1 MSNERID
8 SRDIISDYIFYSK
21 YSRVKPDGK
30 KETWPESV
38 SRVMEMHYEFFNGK
52 IKDENKDAFNKAFQ
66 EAWSAYYNQ
75 EVLGSQRSLQY
86 GGPQL
91 LKNNFRSF
99 NCSGSYCNR
108 IEFFQELM
116 ELLLSGSGVG
126 YSIQKVHIKQL
137 PIVKG
142 IDNSKKVS
150 TVIEDSI
157 EGWALSTGLLIE
169 SYYKGLSDIEFD
181 YSHIRPEG
189 AFVSGGFKAPG
200 PEPLKVCHDKLRK
213 ILSKAKGRKLRPFEL
228 HLMSC
233 IIADAVISGGIRRSA
248 MISIFDIDDE
258 EMLQCKTGDWFLAHP
273 ELCRCNNSV
282 AIYEDTPK
290 EKYDKIFEYI
300 KQYGEPGLLFMPDT
314 EMVVN
319 PCCFAGDTL
328 IAVADG
334 RNAVSIKELSEIG
347 KEFPVYYKTDKNSV
361 KITNAKAFWTGKKE
375 LIEIVLSN
383 GSSFRCT
390 KDHFLR
396 LKDGD
401 YVLAEQSLNKT
412 LSKFYSVK
420 SVKYRTINNLSN
432 GYARQYRMLWEFYNG
447 PKPKGFEIDHIEDD
461 KGDFIDNLEL
471 LTKEKH
477 LEKTSERRKG
487 KGNPKNIYSYS
498 QEELDRMTH
507 NCSIKSTLSGNG
519 RYKGLSNLELIE
531 VGRKTLEL
539 YGKIS
544 YKLCNKVDERFPLGF
559 SKNRF
564 NKDFSLFKKYVKGEL
579 EYQEIKDERVIIE
592 KSKKDYSSYC
602 EDVYVSEIKRL
613 NITEDVY
620 DIEVEANEHNFAIIT
635 KGQDDYMFSE
645 GIFVHNCEAA
655 LYPQYKNENGTVE
668 YGFSFC
674 NLCEINGKKVKTEED
689 FYKACRAA
697 AILGTFQAAYTEN
710 LPLLSE
716 ATRKIMKRDALLG
729 VGITGMAD
737 NPNILFNERIQRKG
751 AKIIKEVNKEVA
763 AIIGINTAARTT
775 VIKPSG
781 NASQLLGCVPADTP
795 ILTENGIKRFD
806 EVKVGEK
813 VWSYNKEKEIK
824 ELKSVIATH
833 DVIVK
838 SEDQIK
844 ISGLFGSIITSKK
857 HPLLVFREGKW
868 EYLPAGMLKIGDVI
882 QKGIFQ
888 SKEISFNKKAYLV
901 GLFLGDGCAY
911 YNKKGDQ
918 LIIEILGDNKEVV
931 DKFTEIMNEYSC
943 CNFKTK
949 ECCSEKYSV
958 PVWYNRFHLG
968 LNNPLVKDWFNLVE
982 IEVGKKS
989 DKIRIPSWIKK
1000 SYDKSIVFSFLA
1012 GIIDSDGWINPENG
1026 LIHYGT
1032 ASKLMKDDLLEYL
1045 PLFGIYPWAHVSET
1059 KTYTYE
1065 GFKPNFDF
1073 NTINFSLLG
1082 NDLKLFASFL
1092 SHSKKREGLLSK
1104 KETLIK
1110 RKLVIPRE
1118 LIKNEADYIF
1128 SEVKSSSK
1136 RWAFI
1141 DSVNKGVYVRAN
1153 YYTKQNKDFSHIVH
1167 YDRIISIED
1176 DLGLDENFKDVT
1188 VEDNHSYIVGYGSQ
1202 YVSHNCGSG
1211 IHAYHFRKY
1220 IRNIQA
1226 NNNEQAL
1233 KEVIKLNPDIANPS
1247 FWNKK
1252 GETVLSFPIE
1262 LDDETMVRTDF
1273 STLDFLYRIY
1283 TTEKGWIIEGTNTE
1297 HPSSIAKPKYH
1308 HNVSCTVSVKEDEWS
1323 EIADWIWEH
1332 KDGFCGLSFLPETGD
1347 LDYPQAP
1354 YTSYLD
1360 EKELADTYGQGAILS
1375 SGLIVDGLQV
1385 FGDIWTACNAATG
1398 KANDLLIYTDD
1409 YLLSFIKKHIKDGK
1423 LLVTIDGLCISDV
1436 NAISSYLQHKIEMR
1450 NDWVRRFKKFS
1461 KNYFEGDDEKCSRC
1475 LKHVNI
1481 FHQWQKIKNQ
1491 KPIDWENVE
1500 WEQEYKNVGENVATA
1515 CAGGA
1520 CELR

>member
-52 IKDENKDAFNKAFQ
+52 IKDENKDAFNKVFQ

-116 ELLLSGSGVG
+116 ELLLSGCVPADTPILTENGIKRFDEVKVGEKVWSYNKEKNKQEFKSVIATHDVIVKSEDQIKISGSSGYFITSKKHPVLILREGKWEYLPAGQIKIGDIIRKGLFDKSNLEFNEKAYFVGSFLGDGSVYKSPKGNLIIKMGGDNKEVIEAFASFCSKYSDSSFNVRLNKTDKYSVPFYETDNTISAKNKLARDWNKLIGVLPGNKVNVIDAPEWIKKSYDKSIILSFLAGLIDTDGWIGKEDGRICYSTVSEKMKNFLMEYLPMFNIYPWCFVNKAETYTYGGFKPNYDIYTISFSLNGDDCFYDFVSFIKHPLKREKLLSIKSVRATKKIAIPYEFLKREADYLFDEERDRKKNRSGFIYHASEQMFVKCAYYYNRQKSYKHLIEYDRVIAIEDDLGLDENFKDITVEDNHSYIVGYGGQFVLHNCGTG

-314 EMVVN
+314 EAVIN
-319 PCCFAGDTL
+319 PC
-328 IAVADG
+328 
-334 RNAVSIKELSEIG
+334 
-347 KEFPVYYKTDKNSV
+347 
-361 KITNAKAFWTGKKE
+361 
-375 LIEIVLSN
+375 
-383 GSSFRCT
+383 
-390 KDHFLR
+390 
-396 LKDGD
+396 
-401 YVLAEQSLNKT
+401 AEAL
-412 LSKFYSVK
+412 
-420 SVKYRTINNLSN
+420 
-432 GYARQYRMLWEFYNG
+432 
-447 PKPKGFEIDHIEDD
+447 
-461 KGDFIDNLEL
+461 
-471 LTKEKH
+471 
-477 LEKTSERRKG
+477 
-487 KGNPKNIYSYS
+487 
-498 QEELDRMTH
+498 
-507 NCSIKSTLSGNG
+507 
-519 RYKGLSNLELIE
+519 
-531 VGRKTLEL
+531 
-539 YGKIS
+539 
-544 YKLCNKVDERFPLGF
+544 
-559 SKNRF
+559 
-564 NKDFSLFKKYVKGEL
+564 
-579 EYQEIKDERVIIE
+579 
-592 KSKKDYSSYC
+592 
-602 EDVYVSEIKRL
+602 
-613 NITEDVY
+613 
-620 DIEVEANEHNFAIIT
+620 
-635 KGQDDYMFSE
+635 
-645 GIFVHNCEAA
+645 
-655 LYPQYKNENGTVE
+655 LYPTYTNPDGSKE

-751 AKIIKEVNKEVA
+751 ARIIKEVNKEVA

-781 NASQLLGCVPADTP
+781 NASQLLG
-795 ILTENGIKRFD
+795 
-806 EVKVGEK
+806 
-813 VWSYNKEKEIK
+813 
-824 ELKSVIATH
+824 
-833 DVIVK
+833 
-838 SEDQIK
+838 
-844 ISGLFGSIITSKK
+844 
-857 HPLLVFREGKW
+857 
-868 EYLPAGMLKIGDVI
+868 
-882 QKGIFQ
+882 
-888 SKEISFNKKAYLV
+888 
-901 GLFLGDGCAY
+901 
-911 YNKKGDQ
+911 
-918 LIIEILGDNKEVV
+918 
-931 DKFTEIMNEYSC
+931 
-943 CNFKTK
+943 
-949 ECCSEKYSV
+949 
-958 PVWYNRFHLG
+958 
-968 LNNPLVKDWFNLVE
+968 
-982 IEVGKKS
+982 
-989 DKIRIPSWIKK
+989 
-1000 SYDKSIVFSFLA
+1000 
-1012 GIIDSDGWINPENG
+1012 
-1026 LIHYGT
+1026 
-1032 ASKLMKDDLLEYL
+1032 
-1045 PLFGIYPWAHVSET
+1045 
-1059 KTYTYE
+1059 
-1065 GFKPNFDF
+1065 
-1073 NTINFSLLG
+1073 
-1082 NDLKLFASFL
+1082 
-1092 SHSKKREGLLSK
+1092 
-1104 KETLIK
+1104 
-1110 RKLVIPRE
+1110 
-1118 LIKNEADYIF
+1118 
-1128 SEVKSSSK
+1128 
-1136 RWAFI
+1136 
-1141 DSVNKGVYVRAN
+1141 
-1153 YYTKQNKDFSHIVH
+1153 
-1167 YDRIISIED
+1167 
-1176 DLGLDENFKDVT
+1176 
-1188 VEDNHSYIVGYGSQ
+1188 
-1202 YVSHNCGSG
+1202 CGSG

-1283 TTEKGWIIEGTNTE
+1283 TTEKGWIMEGTNTE

-1398 KANDLLIYTDD
+1398 KANDLLVYTDD

-1491 KPIDWENVE
+1491 KPIDWESVE

-1515 CAGGA
+1515 CAGGT

>member
-52 IKDENKDAFNKAFQ
+52 IKDENKDAFNKVFQ

-116 ELLLSGSGVG
+116 ELLLSGCVPADTPILTENGIKRFDEVKVGEKVWSYNKEKNKQEFKSVIATHDVIVKSEDQIKISGSSGYFITSKKHPVLILREGKWEYLPAGQIKIGDIIRKGLFDKSNLEFNEKAYFVGSFLGDGSVYKSPKGNLTIKMGGDNKEVIEAFASFCSKYSDSSFNVRLNKTDKYSVPFYETDNTISAKNKLARDWNKLIGVLPGNKVNVIDAPEWIKKSYDKSIILSFLAGLIDTDGWIGKEDGRICYSTVSEKMKNFLMEYLPMFNIYPWCFVNKAETYTYGGFKPNYDIYTISFSLNGDDCFYDFVSFIKHPLKREKLLSIKSVRATKKIAIPYEFLKREADYLFDEERDRKKNRSGFIYHASEQMFVKCAYYYNRQKSYKHLIEYDRVIAIEDDLGLDENFKDITVEDNHSYIVGYGGQFVLHNCGTG

-314 EMVVN
+314 EAVIN
-319 PCCFAGDTL
+319 PC
-328 IAVADG
+328 
-334 RNAVSIKELSEIG
+334 
-347 KEFPVYYKTDKNSV
+347 
-361 KITNAKAFWTGKKE
+361 
-375 LIEIVLSN
+375 
-383 GSSFRCT
+383 
-390 KDHFLR
+390 
-396 LKDGD
+396 
-401 YVLAEQSLNKT
+401 AEAL
-412 LSKFYSVK
+412 
-420 SVKYRTINNLSN
+420 
-432 GYARQYRMLWEFYNG
+432 
-447 PKPKGFEIDHIEDD
+447 
-461 KGDFIDNLEL
+461 
-471 LTKEKH
+471 
-477 LEKTSERRKG
+477 
-487 KGNPKNIYSYS
+487 
-498 QEELDRMTH
+498 
-507 NCSIKSTLSGNG
+507 
-519 RYKGLSNLELIE
+519 
-531 VGRKTLEL
+531 
-539 YGKIS
+539 
-544 YKLCNKVDERFPLGF
+544 
-559 SKNRF
+559 
-564 NKDFSLFKKYVKGEL
+564 
-579 EYQEIKDERVIIE
+579 
-592 KSKKDYSSYC
+592 
-602 EDVYVSEIKRL
+602 
-613 NITEDVY
+613 
-620 DIEVEANEHNFAIIT
+620 
-635 KGQDDYMFSE
+635 
-645 GIFVHNCEAA
+645 
-655 LYPQYKNENGTVE
+655 LYPTYTNPDGSKE

-751 AKIIKEVNKEVA
+751 ARIIKEVNKEVA

-781 NASQLLGCVPADTP
+781 NASQLLG
-795 ILTENGIKRFD
+795 
-806 EVKVGEK
+806 
-813 VWSYNKEKEIK
+813 
-824 ELKSVIATH
+824 
-833 DVIVK
+833 
-838 SEDQIK
+838 
-844 ISGLFGSIITSKK
+844 
-857 HPLLVFREGKW
+857 
-868 EYLPAGMLKIGDVI
+868 
-882 QKGIFQ
+882 
-888 SKEISFNKKAYLV
+888 
-901 GLFLGDGCAY
+901 
-911 YNKKGDQ
+911 
-918 LIIEILGDNKEVV
+918 
-931 DKFTEIMNEYSC
+931 
-943 CNFKTK
+943 
-949 ECCSEKYSV
+949 
-958 PVWYNRFHLG
+958 
-968 LNNPLVKDWFNLVE
+968 
-982 IEVGKKS
+982 
-989 DKIRIPSWIKK
+989 
-1000 SYDKSIVFSFLA
+1000 
-1012 GIIDSDGWINPENG
+1012 
-1026 LIHYGT
+1026 
-1032 ASKLMKDDLLEYL
+1032 
-1045 PLFGIYPWAHVSET
+1045 
-1059 KTYTYE
+1059 
-1065 GFKPNFDF
+1065 
-1073 NTINFSLLG
+1073 
-1082 NDLKLFASFL
+1082 
-1092 SHSKKREGLLSK
+1092 
-1104 KETLIK
+1104 
-1110 RKLVIPRE
+1110 
-1118 LIKNEADYIF
+1118 
-1128 SEVKSSSK
+1128 
-1136 RWAFI
+1136 
-1141 DSVNKGVYVRAN
+1141 
-1153 YYTKQNKDFSHIVH
+1153 
-1167 YDRIISIED
+1167 
-1176 DLGLDENFKDVT
+1176 
-1188 VEDNHSYIVGYGSQ
+1188 
-1202 YVSHNCGSG
+1202 CGSG

-1283 TTEKGWIIEGTNTE
+1283 TTEKGWIMEGTNTE

-1515 CAGGA
+1515 CAGGS

>member
-52 IKDENKDAFNKAFQ
+52 IKDENKDAFNKVFQ

-116 ELLLSGSGVG
+116 ELLLSGCGTGMSV
-126 YSIQKVHIKQL
+126 QKVHTRQL

-142 IDNSKKVS
+142 IDSSKKVS

-447 PKPKGFEIDHIEDD
+447 PKPKGFEIDYIEDD

-471 LTKEKH
+471 LTREKH

-507 NCSIKSTLSGNG
+507 NCSINSTLSGNG

-592 KSKKDYSSYC
+592 KSKKNYSSYC

-620 DIEVEANEHNFAIIT
+620 DIEVEVNEHNFAIIT

-655 LYPQYKNENGTVE
+655 LYPQYKNEDGTVE
-668 YGFSFC
+668 YGWSFC
-674 NLCEINGKKVKTEED
+674 NLTEINGKKVKTEED

-751 AKIIKEVNKEVA
+751 ARIIKEVNKEVA

-781 NASQLLGCVPADTP
+781 NASQLLG
-795 ILTENGIKRFD
+795 
-806 EVKVGEK
+806 
-813 VWSYNKEKEIK
+813 
-824 ELKSVIATH
+824 
-833 DVIVK
+833 
-838 SEDQIK
+838 
-844 ISGLFGSIITSKK
+844 
-857 HPLLVFREGKW
+857 
-868 EYLPAGMLKIGDVI
+868 
-882 QKGIFQ
+882 
-888 SKEISFNKKAYLV
+888 
-901 GLFLGDGCAY
+901 
-911 YNKKGDQ
+911 
-918 LIIEILGDNKEVV
+918 
-931 DKFTEIMNEYSC
+931 
-943 CNFKTK
+943 
-949 ECCSEKYSV
+949 
-958 PVWYNRFHLG
+958 
-968 LNNPLVKDWFNLVE
+968 
-982 IEVGKKS
+982 
-989 DKIRIPSWIKK
+989 
-1000 SYDKSIVFSFLA
+1000 
-1012 GIIDSDGWINPENG
+1012 
-1026 LIHYGT
+1026 
-1032 ASKLMKDDLLEYL
+1032 
-1045 PLFGIYPWAHVSET
+1045 
-1059 KTYTYE
+1059 
-1065 GFKPNFDF
+1065 
-1073 NTINFSLLG
+1073 
-1082 NDLKLFASFL
+1082 
-1092 SHSKKREGLLSK
+1092 
-1104 KETLIK
+1104 
-1110 RKLVIPRE
+1110 
-1118 LIKNEADYIF
+1118 
-1128 SEVKSSSK
+1128 
-1136 RWAFI
+1136 
-1141 DSVNKGVYVRAN
+1141 
-1153 YYTKQNKDFSHIVH
+1153 
-1167 YDRIISIED
+1167 
-1176 DLGLDENFKDVT
+1176 
-1188 VEDNHSYIVGYGSQ
+1188 
-1202 YVSHNCGSG
+1202 CGSG

-1283 TTEKGWIIEGTNTE
+1283 TTEKGWIMEGTNTE

-1308 HNVSCTVSVKEDEWS
+1308 HNVSCTVSVKDDEWN

-1398 KANDLLIYTDD
+1398 KANDLLVYTDD

-1515 CAGGA
+1515 CAGGS

>member
-52 IKDENKDAFNKAFQ
+52 IKDENKDAFNKVFQ

-116 ELLLSGSGVG
+116 ELLLSGCVPADTPILTENGIKRFDEVKVGEKVWSYNKEKNKQEFKSVIATHDVIVKSEDQIKISGSSGYFITSKKHPVLILREGKWEYLPAGQIKIGDIIRKGLFDKSNLEFNEKAYFVGSFLGDGSVYKSPKGNLTIKMGGDNKEVIEAFASFCSKYSDSSFNVRLNKTDKYSVPFYETDNTISAKNKLARDWNKLIGVLPGNKVNVIDAPEWIKKSYDKSIILSFLAGLIDTDGWIGKEDGRICYSTVSEKMKNFLMEYLPMFNIYPWCFVNKAETYTYGGFKPNYDIYTISFSLNGDDCFYDFVSFIKHPLKREKLLSIKSVRATKKIAIPYEFLKREADYLFDEERDRKKNRSGFIYHASEQMFVKCAYYYNRQKSYKHLIEYDRVIAIEDDLGLDENFKDITVEDNHSYIVGYGGQFVLHNCGTG

-189 AFVSGGFKAPG
+189 ALVSGGFKAPG

-314 EMVVN
+314 EAVIN
-319 PCCFAGDTL
+319 PC
-328 IAVADG
+328 
-334 RNAVSIKELSEIG
+334 
-347 KEFPVYYKTDKNSV
+347 
-361 KITNAKAFWTGKKE
+361 
-375 LIEIVLSN
+375 
-383 GSSFRCT
+383 
-390 KDHFLR
+390 
-396 LKDGD
+396 
-401 YVLAEQSLNKT
+401 AEAL
-412 LSKFYSVK
+412 
-420 SVKYRTINNLSN
+420 
-432 GYARQYRMLWEFYNG
+432 
-447 PKPKGFEIDHIEDD
+447 
-461 KGDFIDNLEL
+461 
-471 LTKEKH
+471 
-477 LEKTSERRKG
+477 
-487 KGNPKNIYSYS
+487 
-498 QEELDRMTH
+498 
-507 NCSIKSTLSGNG
+507 
-519 RYKGLSNLELIE
+519 
-531 VGRKTLEL
+531 
-539 YGKIS
+539 
-544 YKLCNKVDERFPLGF
+544 
-559 SKNRF
+559 
-564 NKDFSLFKKYVKGEL
+564 
-579 EYQEIKDERVIIE
+579 
-592 KSKKDYSSYC
+592 
-602 EDVYVSEIKRL
+602 
-613 NITEDVY
+613 
-620 DIEVEANEHNFAIIT
+620 
-635 KGQDDYMFSE
+635 
-645 GIFVHNCEAA
+645 
-655 LYPQYKNENGTVE
+655 LYPTYTNPDGSKE

-751 AKIIKEVNKEVA
+751 ARIIKEVNKEVA

-781 NASQLLGCVPADTP
+781 NASQLLG
-795 ILTENGIKRFD
+795 
-806 EVKVGEK
+806 
-813 VWSYNKEKEIK
+813 
-824 ELKSVIATH
+824 
-833 DVIVK
+833 
-838 SEDQIK
+838 
-844 ISGLFGSIITSKK
+844 
-857 HPLLVFREGKW
+857 
-868 EYLPAGMLKIGDVI
+868 
-882 QKGIFQ
+882 
-888 SKEISFNKKAYLV
+888 
-901 GLFLGDGCAY
+901 
-911 YNKKGDQ
+911 
-918 LIIEILGDNKEVV
+918 
-931 DKFTEIMNEYSC
+931 
-943 CNFKTK
+943 
-949 ECCSEKYSV
+949 
-958 PVWYNRFHLG
+958 
-968 LNNPLVKDWFNLVE
+968 
-982 IEVGKKS
+982 
-989 DKIRIPSWIKK
+989 
-1000 SYDKSIVFSFLA
+1000 
-1012 GIIDSDGWINPENG
+1012 
-1026 LIHYGT
+1026 
-1032 ASKLMKDDLLEYL
+1032 
-1045 PLFGIYPWAHVSET
+1045 
-1059 KTYTYE
+1059 
-1065 GFKPNFDF
+1065 
-1073 NTINFSLLG
+1073 
-1082 NDLKLFASFL
+1082 
-1092 SHSKKREGLLSK
+1092 
-1104 KETLIK
+1104 
-1110 RKLVIPRE
+1110 
-1118 LIKNEADYIF
+1118 
-1128 SEVKSSSK
+1128 
-1136 RWAFI
+1136 
-1141 DSVNKGVYVRAN
+1141 
-1153 YYTKQNKDFSHIVH
+1153 
-1167 YDRIISIED
+1167 
-1176 DLGLDENFKDVT
+1176 
-1188 VEDNHSYIVGYGSQ
+1188 
-1202 YVSHNCGSG
+1202 CGSG

-1262 LDDETMVRTDF
+1262 LDDETTVRTDF

-1283 TTEKGWIIEGTNTE
+1283 TTEKGWIMEGTNTE

-1515 CAGGA
+1515 CAGGS

>member
-52 IKDENKDAFNKAFQ
+52 IKDENKDAFNKVFQ

-116 ELLLSGSGVG
+116 ELLLSGCVPADTPILTENGIKRFDEVKVGEKVWSYNKEKNKQEFKSVIATHDVIVKSEDQIKISGSSGYFITSKKHPVLILREGKWEYLPAGQIKIGDIIRKGLFDKSNLEFNEKAYFVGSFLGDGSVYKSPKGNLTIKMGGDNKEVIEAFASFCSKYSDSSFNVRLNKTDKYSVPFYETDNTISAKNKLARDWNKLIGVLPGNKVNVIDAPEWIKKSYDKSIILSFLAGLIDTDGWIGKEDGRICYSTVSEKMKNFLMEYLPMFNIYPWCFVNKAETYTYGGFKPNYDIYTISFSLNGDDCFYDFVSFIKHPLKREKLLSIKSVRATKKIAIPYEFLKREADYLFDEERDRKKNRSGFIYHASEQMFVKCAYYYNRQKSYKHLIEYDRVIAIEDDLGLDENFKDITVEDNHSYIVGYGGQFVLHNCGTG

-314 EMVVN
+314 EAVIN
-319 PCCFAGDTL
+319 PC
-328 IAVADG
+328 
-334 RNAVSIKELSEIG
+334 
-347 KEFPVYYKTDKNSV
+347 
-361 KITNAKAFWTGKKE
+361 
-375 LIEIVLSN
+375 
-383 GSSFRCT
+383 
-390 KDHFLR
+390 
-396 LKDGD
+396 
-401 YVLAEQSLNKT
+401 AEAL
-412 LSKFYSVK
+412 
-420 SVKYRTINNLSN
+420 
-432 GYARQYRMLWEFYNG
+432 
-447 PKPKGFEIDHIEDD
+447 
-461 KGDFIDNLEL
+461 
-471 LTKEKH
+471 
-477 LEKTSERRKG
+477 
-487 KGNPKNIYSYS
+487 
-498 QEELDRMTH
+498 
-507 NCSIKSTLSGNG
+507 
-519 RYKGLSNLELIE
+519 
-531 VGRKTLEL
+531 
-539 YGKIS
+539 
-544 YKLCNKVDERFPLGF
+544 
-559 SKNRF
+559 
-564 NKDFSLFKKYVKGEL
+564 
-579 EYQEIKDERVIIE
+579 
-592 KSKKDYSSYC
+592 
-602 EDVYVSEIKRL
+602 
-613 NITEDVY
+613 
-620 DIEVEANEHNFAIIT
+620 
-635 KGQDDYMFSE
+635 
-645 GIFVHNCEAA
+645 
-655 LYPQYKNENGTVE
+655 LYPTYTNPDGSKE

-751 AKIIKEVNKEVA
+751 ARIVKEVNKEVA
-763 AIIGINTAARTT
+763 AIIGINAAARTT

-781 NASQLLGCVPADTP
+781 NASQLLG
-795 ILTENGIKRFD
+795 
-806 EVKVGEK
+806 
-813 VWSYNKEKEIK
+813 
-824 ELKSVIATH
+824 
-833 DVIVK
+833 
-838 SEDQIK
+838 
-844 ISGLFGSIITSKK
+844 
-857 HPLLVFREGKW
+857 
-868 EYLPAGMLKIGDVI
+868 
-882 QKGIFQ
+882 
-888 SKEISFNKKAYLV
+888 
-901 GLFLGDGCAY
+901 
-911 YNKKGDQ
+911 
-918 LIIEILGDNKEVV
+918 
-931 DKFTEIMNEYSC
+931 
-943 CNFKTK
+943 
-949 ECCSEKYSV
+949 
-958 PVWYNRFHLG
+958 
-968 LNNPLVKDWFNLVE
+968 
-982 IEVGKKS
+982 
-989 DKIRIPSWIKK
+989 
-1000 SYDKSIVFSFLA
+1000 
-1012 GIIDSDGWINPENG
+1012 
-1026 LIHYGT
+1026 
-1032 ASKLMKDDLLEYL
+1032 
-1045 PLFGIYPWAHVSET
+1045 
-1059 KTYTYE
+1059 
-1065 GFKPNFDF
+1065 
-1073 NTINFSLLG
+1073 
-1082 NDLKLFASFL
+1082 
-1092 SHSKKREGLLSK
+1092 
-1104 KETLIK
+1104 
-1110 RKLVIPRE
+1110 
-1118 LIKNEADYIF
+1118 
-1128 SEVKSSSK
+1128 
-1136 RWAFI
+1136 
-1141 DSVNKGVYVRAN
+1141 
-1153 YYTKQNKDFSHIVH
+1153 
-1167 YDRIISIED
+1167 
-1176 DLGLDENFKDVT
+1176 
-1188 VEDNHSYIVGYGSQ
+1188 
-1202 YVSHNCGSG
+1202 CGSG

-1283 TTEKGWIIEGTNTE
+1283 TTEKGWIMEGTNTE

-1332 KDGFCGLSFLPETGD
+1332 KGGFCGLSFLPETGD

-1398 KANDLLIYTDD
+1398 KANDLLVYTDD

-1515 CAGGA
+1515 CAGGS